1 MLVSPLLRMLMKQG
15 TLCVVDARGKR
26 HTFAGAPGPSVTIRL
41 HDRSLHWR
49 LLWNPRLV
57 VGEAYMDG
65 TLTLEDD
72 ATIRDFLALVGA
84 NIHLLDEKGVIR
96 LSNWLTPLGP
106 PAAAAQPD
114 RPRPAERGPHTT
126 ISPTTSTTSS
136 STRTGSI
143 PAPIS
148 TPPTTRWNRRSTP
161 RRGISPQSSCS
172 TGRASACSTS
182 ARAGAGS
189 ASTCTSNPALP

>member
-41 HDRSLHWR
+41 HDRSLHWK

-84 NIHLLDEKGVIR
+84 NIHLLDENGVIR
-96 LSNWLTPLGP
+96 LRNWLTRWVRPLQQHNPIGR
-106 PAAAAQPD
+106 ARHNVAHHYDLSDDLYDLFLDPD
-114 RPRPAERGPHTT
+114 RQYSCAYFD
-126 ISPTTSTTSS
+126 
-136 STRTGSI
+136 
-143 PAPIS
+143 
-148 TPPTTRWNRRSTP
+148 TPNHSLEQAQHAKKRH
-161 RRGISPQSSCS
+161 IAAKLCS
-172 TGRASACSTS
+172 TGPASACSTS